1 MLVPLNN
8 FEPVLAHRLRIFVVM
23 KKQDF
28 MAAVFLLFVCL
39 IAPPALLPQSKA
51 AFTRTTLSGM
61 DVLSR
66 AALFESAIAEA
77 ARKQNVDP
85 LTLWTIAYNETR
97 FRPWLTSPKNAQGLM
112 QFMPATASRFGLANP
127 YEPNASI
134 HAASRYVKYLGGLFN
149 WRLDSVLAAYN
160 AGEGTVLAY
169 LHGRKLYSGGKVI
182 NAFGRRTPGGIP
194 PYRET
199 TNYVSQGMKVYR
211 WLETQSRF
219 PRRSINS
226 DRSTMNQSEARDLT
240 APEKETGGSPSV
252 LKVLYEPRTGRRYRV
267 DGTGQFSLRSI
278 DQNGPVIIS
287 PDIPSLP
294 ATTARS
300 TFAGIRNP

>member
-1 MLVPLNN
+1 
-8 FEPVLAHRLRIFVVM
+8 M
-23 KKQDF
+23 KKQNF

-51 AFTRTTLSGM
+51 AYTRTTLSRM

-85 LTLWTIAYNETR
+85 LILWTIAYNETR

-169 LHGRKLYSGGKVI
+169 LHGRKLHSGGKVI

-199 TNYVSQGMKVYR
+199 VNYVSQGVKVYR
-211 WLETQSRF
+211 WLETQGRF
-219 PRRSINS
+219 RRDSL
-226 DRSTMNQSEARDLT
+226 NQSSSALNRSKSQDLT
-240 APEKETGGSPSV
+240 GSEGQVSAKATT
-252 LKVLYEPRTGRRYRV
+252 LNVLYDPRTGRRYRV
-267 DGTGQFSLRSI
+267 DGAGEFSLQTI
-278 DQNGPVIIS
+278 EQDGPVIIS
-287 PDIPSLP
+287 PNLRSLP
-294 ATTARS
+294 AGLARS
-300 TFAGIRNP
+300 TFAGLNKP